1 MIDGE
6 IVKQDCTKFGCKWD
20 VYSKHTKCYI
30 DPELSGYEVILI
42 FVVEWITLFQMM
54 LTMQSV

>member
-6 IVKQDCTKFGCKWD
+6 IVEQDCTKFGCKWD

-42 FVVEWITLFQMM
+42 FVVE
-54 LTMQSV
+54 